1 METLRQMA
9 SLWNEFLLI
18 GIGSGI
24 LGCVLT
30 AIVALLVEKLKLIS
44 SMVVA
49 IPTAICFGITRI
61 TIYIAMFLGIVQLA
75 LKLL

>member
-1 METLRQMA
+1 MEFISQMA
-9 SLWNEFLLI
+9 GLWNEFLLI
-18 GIGSGI
+18 GIGSGM

-30 AIVALLVEKLKLIS
+30 VIVTLLVEKLKLIS

-49 IPTAICFGITRI
+49 IPTAICLGITKI
-61 TIYIAMFLGIVQLA
+61 TIHIAIFLGIVQLA